1 MRTLIIGAN
10 GQLGQ
15 DLVKVYAGE
24 DMVPLTHRDI
34 EICEQASIDVA
45 FSTHRPTVV
54 INTAAFP
61 RVDDCEVEYAR
72 ALRVNAQGPHNLALA
87 CREYGCVLLH
97 ISTDYVFDGKNR
109 DGKNR
114 DGKNRGGGNG
124 DGRNGNLR
132 TPYTEADMPNP
143 PNGYGVS
150 KLAGEHG
157 VRYVLERSFVVRSSG
172 LYGVAGSSGKGGNFV
187 ETMLRLAREGRDI
200 RVVNDQTLTPTYTRD
215 LAHQIKHLLTT
226 DDYGLYHA
234 TNQGQCTWYEF
245 AAEIFRLSGLSP
257 TLIPI
262 TSAEFAARARRP
274 AYSVLDNTRLRQYGL
289 DLMRPW
295 KEALANYL
303 QEQEK

>member
-1 MRTLIIGAN
+1 MRTIIIGAN

-15 DLVKVYAGE
+15 DLAKAYAGE

-34 EICEQASIDVA
+34 EICERASIEAA
-45 FSTHRPTVV
+45 FSTHRPDVV

-87 CREYGCVLLH
+87 CREYGGILLH
-97 ISTDYVFDGKNR
+97 ISTDYVFDGEGREGGNR
-109 DGKNR
+109 DE
-114 DGKNRGGGNG
+114 GN
-124 DGRNGNLR
+124 NHISM
-132 TPYTEADMPNP
+132 PYTEGDVPNP

-226 DDYGLYHA
+226 NHYGLYHA

-245 AAEIFRLSGLSP
+245 ATEIFQLSGLSP

-274 AYSVLDNTRLRQYGL
+274 AYSVLDNARLRQHGL

-295 KEALANYL
+295 REALTDYL
-303 QEQEK
+303 QERER